1 MYTSLVNL
9 VAKSLAQTGSF
20 LMWPEKTDEGVLQP
34 YVLDL
39 TIILSYPKVFN
50 RVAKGMVDI
59 VENKIGVENF
69 NAVLG
74 IPLAGIPYASY
85 ISVKTDRPM
94 LLLREGKGKTIEGLF
109 KMGDKVLV
117 VDDSVSTGRQVLRT
131 VNRIVSEGG
140 VVEDVVVIVCQSK
153 SVVKKLRI
161 IGVRLH
167 YLFDFKTLI
176 ESLKRLDALTEEE
189 YESLLSNP

>member
-1 MYTSLVNL
+1 LVNL